1 MNDSQYQTILNEIET
16 IVNDPTKTN
25 EQMEMALAK
34 FAEDLLP
41 YPKGTPQEFYR
52 LMENKEICDL
62 SEGHAPYSARYILPD
77 YDKFLKNGST
87 FLNLAAPKTLLEA
100 LSSLMIM
107 YRNIHSLD
115 RFTVYIGRLDQLLE
129 PYVLKTSID
138 EARELIKWFLIQIDR
153 TINSSFCHAN
163 IGPEETETGNIILD
177 LLPELQLSIPNMT
190 LRYNPNITSDA
201 FATKAIATALQCA
214 NPAFAYDEFYK
225 ERIGTDYGIASC
237 YNGLL
242 IGGGAY
248 TLTRL
253 RLNKIAEHS
262 TDLNDFYQN
271 VLPNAIKTQATFMDA
286 KIKSIVENRAFFK
299 SDWLVTENLIFRDRF
314 MGLFGIVGLNECV
327 DTLMIKADKTA
338 RYGADVKAN
347 QLGVEIMDFIE
358 KMVNSHEN
366 KYCEA
371 YGNKFV
377 LHAQVGADDDDDTSP
392 GARIAIG
399 KEIPLY
405 DHLRQAGLFHHY
417 FPSGVGDIF
426 PFDET
431 ATRNPAA
438 VLDIFKGAFKS
449 GVKYLSTYQANGDL
463 IRVTGY
469 LVKRSDILKFQ
480 NGEALTNGSVGLAI
494 DPIEKRHIYQRKVR
508 TL

>member
-1 MNDSQYQTILNEIET
+1 MNDKQYQDILAAIET

-25 EQMEMALAK
+25 EQMEMTLAK

-41 YPKGTPQEFYR
+41 YPEGTPKDFYR
-52 LMENKEICDL
+52 LMDNQEICDL

-77 YDKFLKNGST
+77 YAEFLKNGST
-87 FLNLAAPKTLLEA
+87 FLNLVAPKTLLEA
-100 LSSLMIM
+100 LSSLLIM

-129 PYVLKTSID
+129 PYVLKTSIN

-153 TINSSFCHAN
+153 TINSSFCQAN
-163 IGPEETETGNIILD
+163 IGPEETTTGNIILD

-190 LRYNPNITSDA
+190 LRYNPKTTSDA
-201 FATKAIATALQCA
+201 FATKAIATALECA
-214 NPAFAYDEFYK
+214 NPAFAYDEFYQ

-253 RLNKIAEHS
+253 RLNKIAEHAK
-262 TDLNDFYQN
+262 DIDDFYQN
-271 VLPNAIKTQATFMDA
+271 TLPNAVKTQAAFMDA
-286 KIKSIVENRAFFK
+286 KIRSIVENRAFFK
-299 SDWLVTENLIFRDRF
+299 SDWLVKENLIFRDRF

-327 DTLMIKADKTA
+327 DILMAKADKTS
-338 RYGADVKAN
+338 RYGADADAN

-358 KMVNSHEN
+358 TMVNSHEN

-377 LHAQVGADDDDDTSP
+377 LHAQVGAADDDDTSP

-431 ATRNPAA
+431 AKRNPAA
-438 VLDIFKGAFKS
+438 VLDIFKGAFQS

-469 LVKRSDILKFQ
+469 LVKRSDIIKLQ
-480 NGEALTNGSVGLAI
+480 NGEAVTNSSVSLAI
-494 DPIEKRHIYQRKVR
+494 DPIEKRHTYQRKVR
-508 TL
+508 SV